1 MTTSSPM
8 IKTNYK
14 QKITYS
20 LRVDGNML
28 QKEPLNLKSLMWS
41 SKSKRMSKMKALVM
55 KETQMM
61 LLKLQSSGQNA
72 SGPVNRNMISE
83 Y

>member
-1 MTTSSPM
+1 M
-8 IKTNYK
+8 IKTKKK
-14 QKITYS
+14 QKMTDS
-20 LRVDGNML
+20 LRVDGNRL

-55 KETQMM
+55 KETKMM

>member
-1 MTTSSPM
+1 M
-8 IKTNYK
+8 IKTKKK
-14 QKITYS
+14 QKMTDS
-20 LRVDGNML
+20 LRVDGNRL

>member
-1 MTTSSPM
+1 MTNSPM
-8 IKTNYK
+8 IKTK
-14 QKITYS
+14 KRQKMMDS
-20 LRVDGNML
+20 LRVDGNKL
-28 QKEPLNLKSLMWS
+28 QKEPPNSKSPMWS
-41 SKSKRMSKMKALVM
+41 SKSKRMSKMGALAT

-61 LLKLQSSGQNA
+61 LLKLQSSGHNA

>member
-8 IKTNYK
+8 IKTKKK
-14 QKITYS
+14 QKMTDS
-20 LRVDGNML
+20 LRVDGNRL